1 MLRIHRILPVPAACL
16 TLMLAGAVAAQDV
29 DGGGAGG
36 DDANGDP
43 SYISVGA
50 GWYDLL
56 EQDDEAA
63 DLRLEYRHGRR
74 FWLFKPWAGLEL
86 TSDGGLWLGGG
97 PLIDLYLG
105 RRLVLT
111 ASTGVGAYEDG
122 SGKNLGGT
130 VEFRSQAEIAWRF
143 DDRSRLGLAFGH
155 ISNAGIGDD
164 NPGTE
169 ILTLYYHVPIGSVTR
184 VLGE

>member
-1 MLRIHRILPVPAACL
+1 MRIHAILAVLAASLTMALANPAP
-16 TLMLAGAVAAQDV
+16 AQEA
-29 DGGGAGG
+29 GGGGMDG
-36 DDANGDP
+36 DEGRGDP
-43 SYISVGA
+43 AYLSLGA
-50 GWYDLL
+50 GWFDIAA
-56 EQDDEAA
+56 QDDEAA

-86 TSDGGLWLGGG
+86 TSDGGLWVGGG
-97 PLIDLYLG
+97 PLIDIHLG

-111 ASTGVGAYEDG
+111 GSTGVGAYEDG
-122 SGKNLGGT
+122 SGKNLGAT

-155 ISNAGIGDD
+155 ISNAGLGDS

-169 ILTLYYHVPIGSVTR
+169 VLTLYYHVPIASVSR